1 MKPLQKNDIPVGFSG
16 SVSWRS
22 PSNLAI
28 IKYWGK
34 HGVQLPGNASV
45 SFTLS
50 EAVTETSV
58 TYKIKPADSDFPD
71 IKFSFEGKPQPAFES
86 RIKKF
91 LYSIRDSYLPLL
103 SALSLEIDSKNSF
116 PHSSGIASSAS
127 AMSALALC
135 LTDIE
140 YQAKGITADEAFY
153 RKASEI
159 SRLGSGSACRSIYPY
174 MALWGVHPDIPG
186 SSDQYAIPF
195 ETEIHDVFKG
205 FHDDILIISSAEK
218 SVSSSAGHQ
227 LMNGNIYADT
237 RYRQAGERMSALKNI
252 LQTGDV
258 PAFGKISEDEAL
270 TLHALMMCSDPSY
283 ILMEE
288 NTLTAI
294 RAIRQFR
301 QDTGVQV
308 YFSLDAG
315 PNIHLLYPDSDK
327 YKLSLFISEVL
338 QPLCHNGRI
347 IHDKAGKG
355 PEKMN

>member
-1 MKPLQKNDIPVGFSG
+1 VKPLQKNDIPAGFSG

-58 TYKIKPADSDFPD
+58 TYRINAGGSDHPD
-71 IKFSFEGKPQPAFES
+71 LKFSFEGKPQPAFES

-91 LYSIRDSYLPLL
+91 LDSITDAYFPMLTS
-103 SALSLEIDSKNSF
+103 LSLDIDSRNSF

-140 YQAKGITADEAFY
+140 YQAKGMTADEAFY

-174 MALWGVHPDIPG
+174 MALWGVHPDITG
-186 SSDQYAIPF
+186 SSNQYAIPY
-195 ETEIHDVFKG
+195 EAEIHEVFKG
-205 FHDDILIISSAEK
+205 FHDDILIISSTEK

-252 LQTGDV
+252 LKAGDV
-258 PAFGKISEDEAL
+258 SAFGKIAEDEAL

-294 RAIRQFR
+294 RAIRAFR
-301 QDTGVQV
+301 QDTGINV

-315 PNIHLLYPDSDK
+315 PNIHLLYPDSDAH
-327 YKLSLFISEVL
+327 KLSLFINDIL
-338 QPLCHNGRI
+338 RPLCHNGRI

-355 PEKMN
+355 PEKIN